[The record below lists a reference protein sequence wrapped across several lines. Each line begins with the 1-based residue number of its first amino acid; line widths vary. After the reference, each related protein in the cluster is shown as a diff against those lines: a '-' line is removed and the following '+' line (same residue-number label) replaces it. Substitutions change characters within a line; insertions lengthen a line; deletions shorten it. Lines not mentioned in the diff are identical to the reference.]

1 VEKMLV
7 HRLKS
12 SRIVLAFTALAAAA
26 TLTLSHDSRG
36 ADDPGKAAEE
46 HYLRGKALLKGGDV
60 KGAYLEYR
68 ASWDLKQSYDIA
80 ANLGNLELEQG
91 LPRDA
96 AEHLAFALRTVAVGV
111 PEDRVAAIR
120 GLLERARKLVGA
132 ATVKVN
138 IAGAEILVDGV
149 AVGRSPLSGEIFV
162 DPGKR
167 TIEARLSPYTPAKKV
182 FDFPRAATIPVGLEL
197 VLAAPTASASASAAP
212 TAPPVATA
220 TPKSMVPVGVGVAAA
235 AAGLGLGIVGL
246 VLSGSKGSEVD
257 RLQGEL
263 APLDK
268 KGNHSI
274 CSTAAPPAQCADLDS
289 AFLAK
294 GSFRN
299 LAIAGFATA
308 GVASIATV
316 VWILIPGAKPA
327 IVKPTTEKATPVR
340 ASFSAG
346 PSGGSV
352 ILSGQF

>member
-1 VEKMLV
+1 MLV
-7 HRLKS
+7 HRSKS

-26 TLTLSHDSRG
+26 ALTLSHDSRG
-36 ADDPGKAAEE
+36 ADPGKEAEE

-96 AEHLAFALRTVAVGV
+96 AEHLAFALRSVAVGV

-120 GLLERARKLVGA
+120 GLLDRARRLVSA

-149 AVGRSPLSGEIFV
+149 AVGRSPLSSEIFV

-167 TIEARLSPYTPAKKV
+167 TIEARLSPYAPAKKV
-182 FDFPRAATIPVGLEL
+182 FDFSRSATIPVELEL

-212 TAPPVATA
+212 TARPIATATA
-220 TPKSMVPVGVGVAAA
+220 TPKSVIPIGVGVAAA
-235 AAGLGLGIVGL
+235 AAGLGLGLVGV
-246 VLSGSKGSEVD
+246 VLSGSKASEVD
-257 RLQGEL
+257 RLQIEL
-263 APLDK
+263 ASLDHGK
-268 KGNHSI
+268 HNV
-274 CSTAAPPAQCADLDS
+274 CSRAAPPAQCADLGD
-289 AFLAK
+289 AFIAK

-316 VWILIPGAKPA
+316 VWILIPAAKPA
-327 IVKPTTEKATPVR
+327 AVKPATEKAPPVR

>member
-1 VEKMLV
+1 MLV

-12 SRIVLAFTALAAAA
+12 SRLVLAFTALAAAA
-26 TLTLSHDSRG
+26 ALTLSHDSRG
-36 ADDPGKAAEE
+36 DDPGKEAEE

-96 AEHLAFALRTVAVGV
+96 AEHLAFALRSVAVGV

-120 GLLERARKLVGA
+120 GLLDRARRLVA
-132 ATVKVN
+132 AAAVKVN
-138 IAGAEILVDGV
+138 IAGAEILVDGLP
-149 AVGRSPLSGEIFV
+149 VGRSPLSGEIFV

-167 TIEARLSPYTPAKKV
+167 TIEARLSPYAPAKKV
-182 FDFPRAATIPVGLEL
+182 FDFQRATTIPVELEL
-197 VLAAPTASASASAAP
+197 VLTAPTASASASASVAP
-212 TAPPVATA
+212 SAPPVVTA
-220 TPKSMVPVGVGVAAA
+220 TPKSMVPIGVGVAAA
-235 AAGLGLGIVGL
+235 AAGLGVGIVGL
-246 VLSGSKGSEVD
+246 VLSGSKASEVD
-257 RLQGEL
+257 GLQGEL
-263 APLDK
+263 APLDT
-268 KGNHSI
+268 KGNHSV
-274 CSTAAPPAQCADLDS
+274 CTTGAPPAQCADLDS
-289 AFLAK
+289 ALIAK

-308 GVASIATV
+308 GVASLATV
-316 VWILIPGAKPA
+316 VWILIPGAKPVT
-327 IVKPTTEKATPVR
+327 VKPTTEKATPVR

>member
-1 VEKMLV
+1 MLV
-7 HRLKS
+7 HRPKS

-26 TLTLSHDSRG
+26 ALTLSHDSRG
-36 ADDPGKAAEE
+36 ADPGKEAEE

-111 PEDRVAAIR
+111 PEDRVETIR
-120 GLLERARKLVGA
+120 GLLDKARRLVGA

-138 IAGAEILVDGV
+138 IDGAEILVDGV
-149 AVGRSPLSGEIFV
+149 PVGRSPLSSEIFV

-167 TIEARLSPYTPAKKV
+167 TIEARLNPYAPSRKV
-182 FDFPRAATIPVGLEL
+182 FDFPRAATIPVVLQL
-197 VLAAPTASASASAAP
+197 VLAAAPTASASAPTVP
-212 TAPPVATA
+212 TAPPTTTA
-220 TPKSMVPVGVGVAAA
+220 RPKSMVPVGVGVAVA
-235 AAGLGLGIVGL
+235 AAGLGIGIVGV
-246 VLSGSKGSEVD
+246 VLSGSKAGEVD

-268 KGNHSI
+268 KGDHSI
-274 CSTAAPPAQCADLDS
+274 CSAAAPPPQCADLNS

-308 GVASIATV
+308 GVASLATV
-316 VWILIPGAKPA
+316 VWILIPGPKAAATKPA
-327 IVKPTTEKATPVR
+327 APKATPVR